1 MDYNRFINEHKGEFT
16 YNSDVDLSKVDIS
29 DISEPTPKIKPQEIL
44 RLLSPRL
51 SWKLNRFLFVLNLFK
66 KFIK

>member
-1 MDYNRFINEHKGEFT
+1 MNYNKFINEYKGEFIF
-16 YNSDVDLSKVDIS
+16 NSDIDLSEIDVS
-29 DISEPTPKIKPQEIL
+29 DVGEYSPKIKPKEIL

-66 KFIK
+66 KFTK

>member
-1 MDYNRFINEHKGEFT
+1 MDYNKFINEYKGEFIF
-16 YNSDVDLSKVDIS
+16 NSDIDLSKVDIS
-29 DISEPTPKIKPQEIL
+29 DISESTPKIKPQEIL

-66 KFIK
+66 KFTK

>member
-1 MDYNRFINEHKGEFT
+1 MDYNRFINEHKGEFIF
-16 YNSDVDLSKVDIS
+16 NSDIDLSKVDIS
-29 DISEPTPKIKPQEIL
+29 DISESTPKIKPQEIL

-66 KFIK
+66 KFTK

>member
-1 MDYNRFINEHKGEFT
+1 MNYSRFINEHKSEFI
-16 YNSDVDLSKVDIS
+16 YNSEVDLSKIDVS
-29 DISEPTPKIKPQEIL
+29 DISEPAPKIKPQEIL